1 MEYVHFM
8 LLLSMDL
15 KNRMPAIVLYFF
27 VGGIAAL
34 TDLFIFYVFAK
45 QLGFNYLLITIIGF
59 VVAIFVNYL
68 LSIKF
73 VFHSGTRFGRGAE
86 IIMTY
91 IVSSIG
97 LIVHISVLFLLIDL
111 LQIEKMLS
119 KIIAV
124 LSAFIFNYS

>member
-1 MEYVHFM
+1 M